1 MTHELK
7 NIIRKYQENSKM
19 QRAVLASVC
28 ALDGSSYRRPGVRML
43 LFEDG
48 TMEGAVSGG
57 CVEKEIQRQAEL
69 VFSSGVPRIMIYDG
83 RYKLGC
89 EGVLYILIEP
99 FSPDQQFLDSFWKH
113 IEMRSPLKIISQFTR
128 AQEEDHQLGSFFEF
142 DGSVYPL
149 RKGMDRATELE
160 QFEQELAP
168 CFRLLII
175 GGEHDAVSLCRQA
188 SNLGWEVHIVTHP
201 TDEKTLQ
208 NFSGATHFSKITA
221 EEVSS
226 VETDQETA
234 VMLMTHSYA
243 KDLQFLM
250 ALKEHKVAY
259 LGILGPSARREE
271 LLNEFMERCPDVN
284 EEFMDDIYGP
294 AGLNIGAETA
304 QEIGIS
310 ILSEILSVIRAEQVV
325 PLRDKEGRIHSS

>member
-7 NIIRKYQENSKM
+7 NIIRRYQENKSA
-19 QRAVLASVC
+19 QRSILASVC
-28 ALDGSSYRRPGVRML
+28 SLDGSSYRRPGVRML

-57 CVEKEIQRQAEL
+57 CVEKEIQHQADI
-69 VFSSGVPRIMIYDG
+69 VFKSGVPRMMIYDG
-83 RYKLGC
+83 RYRLGC

-99 FSPDQQFLDSFWKH
+99 FSPDQLLLNSFWKH
-113 IEMRSPLKIISQFTR
+113 IKMRNPLKVISQYTK

-142 DGSVYPL
+142 DGEVQPL
-149 RKGMDRATELE
+149 REDLKRTSKLA

-175 GGEHDAVSLCRQA
+175 GGEHDAVSLCQQA

-201 TDEKTLQ
+201 TDEKTIK
-208 NFSGATHFSKITA
+208 NFSGATHFSRLTA
-221 EEVSS
+221 DELSTVD
-226 VETDQETA
+226 TDQDTA

-250 ALKEHKVAY
+250 ALKDHEMAY
-259 LGILGPSARREE
+259 LGILGPAARREE
-271 LLNEFMERCPDVN
+271 LLNEFMERCPDVSAT
-284 EEFMDDIYGP
+284 FMDDIHGP

-310 ILSEILSVIRAEQVV
+310 ILSEILSVIRAEKVI
-325 PLRDKEGRIHSS
+325 PLRDKEGRIHKS

>member
-7 NIIRKYQENSKM
+7 NIIRKYQENKNA

-57 CVEKEIQRQAEL
+57 CVEKEIQRQAEM
-69 VFSSGVPRIMIYDG
+69 VFSSGVPRMMIYDG
-83 RYKLGC
+83 RYRLGC

-99 FSPDQQFLDSFWKH
+99 FSPAQELLDNFWKH
-113 IEMRSPLKIISQFTR
+113 IEIRSPLNIISQYTR
-128 AQEEDHQLGSFFEF
+128 AQEEDQELGSFFEF
-142 DGSVYPL
+142 EGSVLPL
-149 RKGMDRATELE
+149 RKGLE
-160 QFEQELAP
+160 TAPKLSQFKQELVP

-175 GGEHDAVSLCRQA
+175 GGEHDAVSLCQQA

-208 NFSGATHFSKITA
+208 NFSGATYFSRLTA
-221 EEVSS
+221 DDMSA
-226 VETDQETA
+226 VETDEETA

-250 ALKEHKVAY
+250 ALVEHKMAY
-259 LGILGPSARREE
+259 LGILGPAARREE
-271 LLNEFMERCPDVN
+271 LLNEFMERCPNVS
-284 EEFMDDIYGP
+284 EAFMNDIHGP

-310 ILSEILSVIRAEQVV
+310 ILSEILSVIRAEHVI
-325 PLRDKEGRIHSS
+325 PLRDKEGRIHTS